1 MVTYLRNFGLATFF
15 HPPPPSAW
23 PCNCFPLAVNS
34 AANPQRVPTTTSIV
48 PKCSH
53 ATLND
58 PRQLVLNVI
67 STSVSFC
74 FVFTKY
80 VLHRQPIHSNI
91 LNVNMRKVSIAWFHE
106 LHSPI
111 FNIFNGSRNSLC
123 KICISPV
130 KLIWRPI
137 NVSAWWLLI
146 EFEEFAVAMSSSLV

>member
-1 MVTYLRNFGLATFF
+1 MLQSNSSRALPVDYC
-15 HPPPPSAW
+15 
-23 PCNCFPLAVNS
+23 CNGSYFPLAVNS
-34 AANPQRVPTTTSIV
+34 AANPQRVPTTTTSTV

-91 LNVNMRKVSIAWFHE
+91 LNVNMRKVSIVWFHE